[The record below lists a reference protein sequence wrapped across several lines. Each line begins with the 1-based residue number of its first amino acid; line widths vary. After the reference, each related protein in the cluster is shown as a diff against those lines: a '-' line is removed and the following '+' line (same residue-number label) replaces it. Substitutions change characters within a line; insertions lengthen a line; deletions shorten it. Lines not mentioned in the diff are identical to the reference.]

1 MNKDINKIFEGY
13 QQIVNEQPVE
23 APAAEPQVAEDPMAQ
38 VEQLFA
44 SGPGADAETLQ
55 QQVAALSSAE
65 EQINGQIQQLG
76 LERDRVMA
84 MAQSGTPVEQ
94 HMDPATGEYRVVGQ
108 IQQLNQQITRLSQLA
123 QTIVQP
129 AQQAGV
135 DVGVLMESLQR
146 SMSLLQEH
154 TNWYVKHLV
163 PGSDGASLI
172 RRHDM
177 KQVILE
183 ASTPSHDEDDEEDE
197 EVEEGLT
204 AAGRE
209 YFDADDDEDTDDPNY
224 LRDVLGY
231 EPEDFESEDPDQAA
245 MDRNDVV
252 DLANHDRPA
261 APDTV
266 SVPEWDMIERLLD
279 DETRAVMEDEDGK
292 VTRREAREIAK
303 DILKRMIEDM

>member
-1 MNKDINKIFEGY
+1 M
-13 QQIVNEQPVE
+13 
-23 APAAEPQVAEDPMAQ
+23 
-38 VEQLFA
+38 
-44 SGPGADAETLQ
+44 
-55 QQVAALSSAE
+55 
-65 EQINGQIQQLG
+65 
-76 LERDRVMA
+76 
-84 MAQSGTPVEQ
+84 
-94 HMDPATGEYRVVGQ
+94 VGQ

-135 DVGVLMESLQR
+135 DVSVLMESLQR

-266 SVPEWDMIERLLD
+266 SVPELDMIERLLD

>member
-1 MNKDINKIFEGY
+1 
-13 QQIVNEQPVE
+13 
-23 APAAEPQVAEDPMAQ
+23 
-38 VEQLFA
+38 
-44 SGPGADAETLQ
+44 
-55 QQVAALSSAE
+55 
-65 EQINGQIQQLG
+65 
-76 LERDRVMA
+76 
-84 MAQSGTPVEQ
+84 
-94 HMDPATGEYRVVGQ
+94 
-108 IQQLNQQITRLSQLA
+108 
-123 QTIVQP
+123 
-129 AQQAGV
+129 
-135 DVGVLMESLQR
+135 
-146 SMSLLQEH
+146 
-154 TNWYVKHLV
+154 
-163 PGSDGASLI
+163 
-172 RRHDM
+172 M

>member
-13 QQIVNEQPVE
+13 QQIVNEQSVE
-23 APAAEPQVAEDPMAQ
+23 APAEPQVAADRMAQ

-44 SGPGADAETLQ
+44 SGPGQDAETLQ
-55 QQVAALSSAE
+55 QQVAALTSAE

-76 LERDRVMA
+76 LERDRIMSMA
-84 MAQSGTPVEQ
+84 KSGAPVEQ

-135 DVGVLMESLQR
+135 DVSVLMESLQR

-163 PGSDGASLI
+163 PGKDGASLVK
-172 RRHDM
+172 RHDL

-183 ASTPSHDEDDEEDE
+183 GDE
-197 EVEEGLT
+197 
-204 AAGRE
+204 
-209 YFDADDDEDTDDPNY
+209 NY
-224 LRDVLGY
+224 LRDVLGM
-231 EPEDFESEDPDQAA
+231 EPEDFEHEDPDQAA
-245 MDRNDVV
+245 MDRMDRADVV
-252 DLANHDRPA
+252 DLANHDRPSA
-261 APDTV
+261 DDKT
-266 SVPEWDMIERLLD
+266 PEWDMIEKLLD
-279 DETRAVMEDEDGK
+279 DETRAVMDDEGGD
-292 VTRREAREIAK
+292 VCRAEARTIAK
-303 DILKRMIEDM
+303 DILKHFIDEL